1 MLETI
6 ASNFLKKQNGWIEVE
21 KLVATVVLW
30 GTNFFL
36 QFLEALD
43 FISSVYLQKHI
54 GLTLDVKLN
63 FSEH

>member
-6 ASNFLKKQNGWIEVE
+6 ASNFLKKQNGWIE
-21 KLVATVVLW
+21 KLASTVVLW
-30 GTNFFL
+30 GTNLFL

-43 FISSVYLQKHI
+43 FIASVYLQKHI
-54 GLTLDVKLN
+54 GLTLDVKSN